1 MAESSKNTT
10 ATVIPGMRYKDAPT
24 AIKWL
29 CKAFGFKEHLVVP
42 NEDGTIA
49 HAQLTFGNGMIMVG
63 SARDDEYLNH
73 QKSPS
78 DLGGY
83 NSQSPYIIVKDI
95 DRHYKRAQKA
105 DAEIITQLVEQDY
118 GGKHY
123 SCKDPEGYLWH
134 FGSYNPWDSV
144 S

>member
-10 ATVIPGMRYKDAPT
+10 ATVIPGMRYKDAPE

-63 SARDDEYLNH
+63 SVRDDELH
-73 QKSPS
+73 HKTPS

-83 NSQSPYIIVKDI
+83 NSQIPYIIVKDI
-95 DRHYKRAQKA
+95 D
-105 DAEIITQLVEQDY
+105 
-118 GGKHY
+118 KHL
-123 SCKDPEGYLWH
+123 KKTNKELM
-134 FGSYNPWDSV
+134 
-144 S
+144 

>member
-10 ATVIPGMRYKDAPT
+10 ATVIPAMRYKDAPA

-29 CKAFGFKEHLVVP
+29 CRAFGFKEHLVVP
-42 NEDGTIA
+42 NEDDTIA

-63 SARDDEYLNH
+63 SFRNDEYIKH
-73 QKSPS
+73 QKPPS
-78 DLGGY
+78 YLGGY

-95 DRHYKRAQKA
+95 DKHYNRALKA

-123 SCKDPEGYLWH
+123 SCKDPEEYLWH
-134 FGSYNPWDSV
+134 FGRYNPWDSD

>member
-10 ATVIPGMRYKDAPT
+10 ATVIPGMRYKDAPA

-29 CKAFGFKEHLVVP
+29 CRTFGFKEHLIVP
-42 NEDGTIA
+42 DEDDTIA

-63 SARDDEYLNH
+63 SVRDDENIKH
-73 QKSPS
+73 QKPPS
-78 DLGGY
+78 DLDGY

-95 DRHYKRAQKA
+95 DKHYKRALKA

-118 GGKHY
+118 GGTLFLQR
-123 SCKDPEGYLWH
+123 PRRILMALWKL
-134 FGSYNPWDSV
+134 
-144 S
+144 

>member
-10 ATVIPGMRYKDAPT
+10 ATVIPGMRYKDAPE

-42 NEDGTIA
+42 NEDDTIA

-63 SARDDEYLNH
+63 SVRDDELH
-73 QKSPS
+73 HKPPS

-83 NSQSPYIIVKDI
+83 NSQIPYIIVKDI
-95 DRHYKRAQKA
+95 DKHYNRALKA
-105 DAEIITQLVEQDY
+105 GAEIVTPLIEQDY
-118 GGKHY
+118 GGKLY
-123 SCKDPEGYLWH
+123 SCKDPEGYLWN
-134 FGSYNPWDSV
+134 FGSYNPWDLEN
-144 S
+144 